1 MKSKT
6 PLALMEQLAMV
17 LVFALAAAVC
27 LQVFVLADRI
37 SHTCEARDQAVIVA
51 QNAAETLK
59 GYHGDYERA
68 VQNLGGTWDGQQW
81 QLHYDENW
89 QHTETDAV
97 YRMTVTPA
105 NSEQMLLG
113 TADIAVYNERGESLF
128 EVSLA
133 WQEVDGRA

>member
-27 LQVFVLADRI
+27 LQVFVLADRL
-37 SHTCEARDQAVIVA
+37 SRTCEARDQAVIAA
-51 QNAAETLK
+51 QSAAETLK

-68 VQNLGGTWDGQQW
+68 VQSLGGTLKDQQW
-81 QLHYDENW
+81 QLNYDENW
-89 QHTETDAV
+89 QQTETNAA

-105 NSEQMLLG
+105 NGEQMLLG
-113 TADIAVYNERGESLF
+113 MADIAVYNESGERLF
-128 EVSLA
+128 ELSVA
-133 WQEVDGRA
+133 WQEVDSHA

>member
-37 SHTCEARDQAVIVA
+37 SRTCQARDQAVTAA
-51 QNAAETLK
+51 QSAAETLK

-68 VQNLGGTWDGQQW
+68 AQRLGGMLDDQRW
-81 QLHYDENW
+81 LLYYDENW
-89 QHTETDAV
+89 QQTEADAA

-105 NSEQMLLG
+105 SSGQTLLG
-113 TADIAVYNERGESLF
+113 MADIAVYNERGESLF
-128 EVSLA
+128 ELSVA
-133 WQEVDGRA
+133 WQEVDDNA